1 MAKPNVLVACAGA
14 DFQDWS
20 ALHALLVECFA
31 YMEGRIDPPS
41 SLTRMPP
48 DVLAAKA
55 REETLLIAV
64 ANGILI
70 GCGYLSEKEDAIYIG
85 KLAVAPPFRRGGVLR
100 ALIDEAEKL
109 ARRRGKSFL
118 ELQTRVELVENH
130 RTFEALGFAKVGET
144 AHPGFDRATSITMR
158 KRVPPERAVLDGR
171 HNGGPLLD
179 DHVPAWGRHGVR
191 TYFTWKAAR
200 RKAFHASAGTV
211 RRRAL
216 KAKACGLTYEEYT
229 SFLLDAGRY
238 LQPTDTDEINAI
250 KARRKR

>member
-1 MAKPNVLVACAGA
+1 MAKPNVAIACAGP

-20 ALHALLVECFA
+20 ALHTLLVECFA
-31 YMEGRIDPPS
+31 YMDGRIDPPS

-55 REETLLIAV
+55 REETLVIAI

-70 GCGYLSEKEDAIYIG
+70 GCSYLSEREHAFYIG
-85 KLAVAPPFRRGGVLR
+85 KLAVAPPFRRRGVLR
-100 ALIDEAEKL
+100 ALIEEADKL
-109 ARRRGKSFL
+109 ARQKSKPFL

-130 RTFEALGFAKVGET
+130 RTFEALGFVKVGET
-144 AHPGFDRATSITMR
+144 AHPGFGRATSITMR
-158 KRVPPERAVLDGR
+158 KPVPPTRPSLDGR
-171 HNGGPLLD
+171 HNGGPMLD
-179 DHVPAWGRHGVR
+179 DHMPEWGRRGVR
-191 TYFTWKAAR
+191 AYFTWKAAR
-200 RKAFHASAGTV
+200 QKAFFTSVSIA

-238 LQPTDTDEINAI
+238 LQPSDAAEINVI
-250 KARRKR
+250 KSRRNR

>member
-1 MAKPNVLVACAGA
+1 MAQPNMLVACAGT

-55 REETLLIAV
+55 REETLLVAV
-64 ANGILI
+64 ANGMLI
-70 GCGYLSEKEDAIYIG
+70 GCGYLSEKKDAIYIC
-85 KLAVAPPFRRGGVLR
+85 KLAVAPPFRRRGVLR

-109 ARRRGKSFL
+109 ARRQGKSFL
-118 ELQTRVELVENH
+118 ELQTRVELFENH
-130 RTFEALGFAKVGET
+130 RTFGALGFAKVGET

-158 KRVPPERAVLDGR
+158 KRVPPERPAPDGR

-179 DHVPAWGRHGVR
+179 DHVPEWGRRGVSA
-191 TYFTWKAAR
+191 YFTWKAAR
-200 RKAFHASAGTV
+200 QKAFHASPGTV

-238 LQPTDTDEINAI
+238 LQPTNTDEINAI
-250 KARRKR
+250 KSRRKR

>member
-1 MAKPNVLVACAGA
+1 MAQPNMLVACAGT

-55 REETLLIAV
+55 REETLLVAV

-70 GCGYLSEKEDAIYIG
+70 GCGYLSEQDDAIYIG
-85 KLAVAPPFRRGGVLR
+85 KLAVAPPFRRRGVLR
-100 ALIDEAEKL
+100 ALIDEADKL

-158 KRVPPERAVLDGR
+158 KRVPTERPAPDGR

-179 DHVPAWGRHGVR
+179 DHVPEWGRRGVSA
-191 TYFTWKAAR
+191 YFTWKAAR
-200 RKAFHASAGTV
+200 QKAFHASPGTV

-238 LQPTDTDEINAI
+238 LQPTNTDEINAI
-250 KARRKR
+250 KSRRKR

>member
-1 MAKPNVLVACAGA
+1 MAQPNMLVACAGT

-55 REETLLIAV
+55 REETLLVAV
-64 ANGILI
+64 ANGMLI
-70 GCGYLSEKEDAIYIG
+70 GCGYLSEKKDAIYIC
-85 KLAVAPPFRRGGVLR
+85 KLAVAPPFRRRGVLR

-109 ARRRGKSFL
+109 ARRQGKSFL
-118 ELQTRVELVENH
+118 ELQTRVELFENH

-158 KRVPPERAVLDGR
+158 KRVPPERPAPDGR
-171 HNGGPLLD
+171 HNVGPLLD
-179 DHVPAWGRHGVR
+179 DHLPEWGRRGVR
-191 TYFTWKAAR
+191 AYFIWKAAR
-200 RKAFHASAGTV
+200 RKAFHASPGTV

-238 LQPTDTDEINAI
+238 LQPTNTDEINAI
-250 KARRKR
+250 KSRRKR